1 MAGEQDSPVD
11 LSQAYGAL
19 GNVLDGRSRLREH
32 LQMAEQRMSICRQPG
47 FNDLRETLE
56 ALRGLGTALMYVG
69 EYAQSLPYLA
79 EAEGLA
85 NRVQAIDQIANVL
98 TVQAQCLFRTDRWD
112 EVLGLEEKW
121 RELER
126 RHPRERV
133 GATCFLAALSAS
145 VYALRGN
152 TDLGSSYAQESYDY
166 MLSISGKPEQWQ
178 RNQFY

>member
-1 MAGEQDSPVD
+1 
-11 LSQAYGAL
+11 
-19 GNVLDGRSRLREH
+19 
-32 LQMAEQRMSICRQPG
+32 
-47 FNDLRETLE
+47 
-56 ALRGLGTALMYVG
+56 MYVG